1 MILLNFFQNFWQFYT
16 EVAFYLVLGFL
27 IAGVLHFFFPE
38 KIVREQLGKGNI
50 WSVLKATIFGI
61 PVPIC
66 SCGVIPVAQ
75 GMRRSGASKGASLSF
90 MITTPQ
96 NGADSFLISYSLLG
110 PIFAVARIVAS
121 FFTGVITGVLTNFLV
136 KDDQEIETSKQTCN
150 VENKRNLLS
159 FFAYIQNELFGSI
172 ANSLV
177 VGLVL
182 AGLISWLVPPNFF
195 QEYLSDNFLSMLIMV
210 VVGIPLYVCSAS
222 STPIAASLVFKGI
235 SPGAALVFL
244 LTGPATNMV
253 TISSV
258 LKSYGKKALL
268 IYLGSIAVVSI
279 IFGYLLNLLLVDV
292 SFVKIAAHHKGL
304 TSWLVYLGI
313 IALSLMFAIHYG
325 KKLQEK
331 FHKDKNSSDKMK
343 LYISNMKCEHC
354 KSGVLQAL
362 ENVSGISDIQVDLR
376 SKTASFTC
384 SGNSHQEKVRKAITD
399 AGFDLG

>member
-1 MILLNFFQNFWQFYT
+1 MIILEFFQNFWQFYT

-27 IAGVLHFFFPE
+27 IAGLLHLFFPE
-38 KIVREQLGKGNI
+38 RIVREQLGKGNI

-61 PVPIC
+61 PIPIC

-110 PIFAVARIVAS
+110 PIFALARIVAS
-121 FFTGVITGVLTNFLV
+121 FFTGIITGVLTNFLV
-136 KDDQEIETSKQTCN
+136 EDEGEVEVANQSCS
-150 VENKRNLLS
+150 VENRRSLLS
-159 FFAYIQNELFGSI
+159 FFTYIQNELFGSI
-172 ANSLV
+172 ANSLL

-182 AGLISWLVPPNFF
+182 AGLISWLVPADFF
-195 QEYLSDNFLSMLIMV
+195 QENLSNNFTSMLLMA

-258 LKSYGKKALL
+258 LNTYGKKALI
-268 IYLGSIAVVSI
+268 IYLGSIAIVSI
-279 IFGYLLNLLLVDV
+279 IFGYLLNLLLLDLDFIKA
-292 SFVKIAAHHKGL
+292 SAHHSDML
-304 TSWLVYLGI
+304 SWMDYLGI
-313 IALSLMFAIHYG
+313 AFLSLMFVIHYG
-325 KKLQEK
+325 KKVQNRFRASKIDSEK
-331 FHKDKNSSDKMK
+331 TVLK
-343 LYISNMKCEHC
+343 ISNMECEHC
-354 KSGVLQAL
+354 KSGVLHAL
-362 ENVSGISDIQVDLR
+362 ENVLGVSDIQVDLKT
-376 SKTASFTC
+376 KTASFIC
-384 SGNSHQEKVRKAITD
+384 SDGSCLMNAKKAISD